1 MRLLIRKIFILIAIG
16 LLISVLTASLVS
28 SAVSPQVKSQSVPS
42 KGTLTVINLGVYSN
56 SACTANLTALDFG
69 TISPGATSNIT
80 LWLKNI
86 GNSNETL
93 SLTTNTWSPAT
104 VSQWLSLSWNQA
116 GTVLAKNQVVAANLT
131 LTVSPSVDP
140 SLSDF
145 TFNVVIAGTSNSLT
159 ANPVSTPLYLVL
171 AAVIAAAAAIFS
183 IFIAIAVKRRRQRI
197 TSSAGVNGAIN
208 PSGSVS
214 VKYNDTESFIITP
227 DSGYHIADVVVDVFL
242 RVLFHPYS
250 FINIKAA
257 HTITAGFAINT

>member
-1 MRLLIRKIFILIAIG
+1 MRLISALHLNELLVIDMRLLIRKIFILIAIG

-69 TISPGATSNIT
+69 TISTGATSNIT

-159 ANPVSTPLYLVL
+159 ANPVSTPL
-171 AAVIAAAAAIFS
+171 
-183 IFIAIAVKRRRQRI
+183 
-197 TSSAGVNGAIN
+197 
-208 PSGSVS
+208 
-214 VKYNDTESFIITP
+214 
-227 DSGYHIADVVVDVFL
+227 
-242 RVLFHPYS
+242 
-250 FINIKAA
+250 
-257 HTITAGFAINT
+257 

>member
-1 MRLLIRKIFILIAIG
+1 M
-16 LLISVLTASLVS
+16 LTASLVS

-214 VKYNDTESFIITP
+214 VKYNDTESFTITP